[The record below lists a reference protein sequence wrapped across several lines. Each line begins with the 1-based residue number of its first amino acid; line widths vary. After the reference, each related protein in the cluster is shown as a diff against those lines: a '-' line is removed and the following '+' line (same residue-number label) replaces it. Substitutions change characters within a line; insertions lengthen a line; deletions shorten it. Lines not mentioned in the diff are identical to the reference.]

1 MLLHVTAAN
10 LALRRVS
17 NSPLGVV
24 DISTPR
30 RNNVEGYQASA
41 HQKKNRAVIFSV
53 QGNERDEGRSGRATG
68 RRVALLG
75 GILAAK
81 AFQTPKSADAAAC
94 ELQKAGSLQYCDIR
108 VGKGEALKPGDFVEV
123 VYSGSDIESREVFDA
138 SPADEPFEF
147 YLGDDEVIKGWE
159 QGMLGFENM
168 PPMRYGGVR
177 KLTIPAKLA
186 FGEQGYACK
195 YDITGKARGG
205 MKCLVN
211 PGSTIELVVGV
222 LEQ

>member
-1 MLLHVTAAN
+1 MSLPVPVAN
-10 LALRRVS
+10 LALRCVL

-24 DISTPR
+24 DISTAR
-30 RNNVEGYQASA
+30 RNSVQGYQTSA

-53 QGNERDEGRSGRATG
+53 QGNEKDEGRSGRATG

-75 GILAAK
+75 GLLAAK
-81 AFQTPKSADAAAC
+81 ALQTPKSAEAAAC

-108 VGKGEALKPGDFVEV
+108 VGKGEALKAGDLVEV
-123 VYSGSDIESREVFDA
+123 VYSGSDVESREVFDA

-147 YLGDDEVIKGWE
+147 YLGDDEVLKGWE
-159 QGMLGFENM
+159 QGMMGVGNM

-177 KLTIPAKLA
+177 KLIVPAKLA
-186 FGEQGYACK
+186 YGEQGYACK
-195 YDITGKARGG
+195 YDLTGKARGG
-205 MKCLVN
+205 MNCLVN
-211 PGSTIELVVGV
+211 PGSSIELVVGV